1 MGIRVICLYGAYI
14 LLFLSF
20 KYDTYLQTSQTNFS
34 AFKTKFILNFINN
47 SSDAKYI
54 LKNSK
59 TDA

>member
-1 MGIRVICLYGAYI
+1 MPLRSLYIA
-14 LLFLSF
+14 FFFPF

-47 SSDAKYI
+47 SSDAKYM
-54 LKNSK
+54 LKNSE